1 MKSTL
6 CWGRKF
12 ISIGMIF
19 LLMQLFSACTP
30 GGNGPTGS
38 SPSKFVYANLD
49 ESTNNYVAGYSINSD
64 GTLTE
69 LSGSPFATGGAG
81 INGGWFGAKAIAIA
95 HKKNLLFVSN
105 KHDNTITVFSIDPST
120 GVLTAV
126 GSPVSSGGTMSSSG
140 SLAVD
145 ANDNFLFI
153 GNNGSN
159 NISVFSI
166 ASNGTLTAVT
176 ASPFTLS
183 TDSSINGIALNT
195 SGDKLFVAQMD
206 GNTMAVLSVAPNG
219 TLTEV
224 SASPFPYTGNGKI
237 ASIAFVSDSLGLS
250 AAYAP
255 IDVNDLTS
263 YSIDANG
270 VPTVVDSLALNNNNQ
285 CVTVTPSG
293 NFAVV
298 SGGNVTKIS
307 VIQVA
312 SSGTLTQVS
321 GSPFTTKANTSGYAV
336 VSSSD
341 KYVYATE
348 WSQVEAFSMDS
359 AGTLTSLGTYS
370 TSAIRMGGIEIY

>member
-6 CWGRKF
+6 CCGRKF
-12 ISIGMIF
+12 ISIGMLF
-19 LLMQLFSACTP
+19 LLILLFSACTP
-30 GGNGPTGS
+30 GGWGDTSGS
-38 SPSKFVYANLD
+38 SNSKFVYANLD
-49 ESTNNYVAGYSINSD
+49 KSTNNYVAGYSINSD

-69 LSGSPFATGGAG
+69 LSGSPFASGGAG
-81 INGGWFGAKAIAIA
+81 VDGGFYAAKQIAIA
-95 HKKNLLFVSN
+95 HAKKLLFASN
-105 KHDNTITVFSIDPST
+105 KAENTITVFSIDSST
-120 GVLTAV
+120 GALTAV
-126 GSPVSSGGTMSSSG
+126 GSPVSSGGTMSNSG

-145 ANDNFLFI
+145 ANDNFLFV
-153 GNNGSN
+153 GNEGSN

-176 ASPFTLS
+176 GSPFTLS
-183 TDSSINGIALNT
+183 SDSGINGIALNT
-195 SGDKLFVAQMD
+195 SGDKLFVAQSS
-206 GNTMAVLSVAPNG
+206 GNKMAVLSVASNG

-224 SASPFPYTGNGKI
+224 SGSPFSYTGNGKI
-237 ASIAFVSDSLGLS
+237 ASIAFVSDSLGIS
-250 AAYAP
+250 GAYTYNTN
-255 IDVNDLTS
+255 DVTS

-270 VPTVVDSLALNNNNQ
+270 VPTVVNSLTLNNNNQ

-298 SGGNVTKIS
+298 SGGDISKIS

-312 SSGTLTQVS
+312 SNGTLTQVS
-321 GSPFTTKANTSGYAV
+321 GSPFTTQAKTSGYAV

-348 WSQVEAFSMDS
+348 YSKIEAFSMDS

-370 TSAIRMGGIEIY
+370 TSASRMGGIEIY